1 MTGYSDRI
9 NHAFAFAAKHHDRQV
24 RNGTR
29 LPYLTHPANVA
40 IILTRYG
47 QDDSTVV
54 AGILHNMIEDAV
66 REGWTAE
73 MLEDRIGEKFGSD
86 ALHASLAVTMRRHD
100 DDGNEL
106 DKEEKRADLLIRLAH
121 ADARARWVCAADMV
135 HNGSTI
141 LADLKRTVDV
151 ESVWSRFS
159 VGRDGTIRW
168 YRAVYDRLAELGFS
182 ASITDELR
190 DVTEALEKYA
200 SASASAPASA

>member
-47 QDDSTVV
+47 QDESTVV

-86 ALHASLAVTMRRHD
+86 ALQASLAMTMRRHD

-106 DKEEKRADLLIRLAH
+106 DKEEKRADLLIRLAN
-121 ADARARWVCAADMV
+121 ADVRARWVCAADMV

-141 LADLKRTVDV
+141 LSDLKRTVDV

-168 YRAVYDRLAELGFS
+168 YRAVYDRLIELGFS
-182 ASITDELR
+182 APITDELR
-190 DVTEALEKYA
+190 DVTEALEKYGATAA
-200 SASASAPASA
+200 SA

>member
-47 QDDSTVV
+47 QDESTVV

-86 ALHASLAVTMRRHD
+86 ALQASLAVTMRRHD

-106 DKEEKRADLLIRLAH
+106 DKEEKRADLLIRLAN
-121 ADARARWVCAADMV
+121 ADVRARWVCAADMV

-141 LADLKRTVDV
+141 LSDLKRTVDV

-168 YRAVYDRLAELGFS
+168 YRAVYDRLIELGFS
-182 ASITDELR
+182 APITDELR
-190 DVTEALEKYA
+190 DVTEALEKYGATAA
-200 SASASAPASA
+200 SA